1 MFWGLTLVV
10 AEVALITWANYTLVG
25 SYYSLDI
32 LYCLPVMQ
40 AARLSAIKASRKT
53 DTQLPLYFAIFTG
66 ITWSLAE
73 ALIMPDFPKVAF
85 LLNAFSRSVA
95 FTVIGRVVIKL
106 FKEREYGRKDELTN
120 LDTPAEFFKR
130 FELEQHRSERSGK
143 PYSVM
148 FINIDRFKDPNDQL
162 GQIKGDEALVVMADV
177 LRKNCRKIDSKARIG
192 GEKFALLLPD
202 TDRRASEFVLQRIK
216 SDSEQE
222 FSTKGW
228 PISVFTGCVTE
239 TGKKRGIQEILHE
252 AEQVT
257 YSGRSTKNSLSGL
270 KYGISGRIP

>member
-1 MFWGLTLVV
+1 MFWGLTLVI
-10 AEVALITWANYTLVG
+10 AEVAFITWANYVMIG

-40 AARLSAIKASRKT
+40 AARLTALKASRKT

-73 ALIMPDFPKVAF
+73 ALIMPDFPKAAF
-85 LLNAFSRSVA
+85 LLNAFSRSIA

-130 FELEQHRSERSGK
+130 FELEQHRSERNGK

-177 LRKNCRKIDSKARIG
+177 LRKDCRKIDSKARIG
-192 GEKFALLLPD
+192 GDKFALLLPD
-202 TDRRASEFVLQRIK
+202 TDRRSREFVLQRIK
-216 SDSEQE
+216 TDSEQE
-222 FSTKGW
+222 FSTRGW
-228 PISVFTGCVTE
+228 PISVLTGCVTE
-239 TGKKRGIQEILHE
+239 TGKNRSAQEILHE
-252 AEQVT
+252 AERMI
-257 YSGRSTKNSLSGL
+257 YSGKSTTSGVSGL
-270 KYGISGRIP
+270 KYGISG

>member
-1 MFWGLTLVV
+1 MFWGLALVI
-10 AEVALITWANYTLVG
+10 AEVVIITWADYALVG

-32 LYCLPVMQ
+32 FYCLPVMQ
-40 AARLSAIKASRKT
+40 AARLSAIHALRKT

-73 ALIMPDFPKVAF
+73 ALILPDFPKWAF

-130 FELEQHRSERSGK
+130 FELEQLRSERTGS

-148 FINIDRFKDPNDQL
+148 FINIDRFTDPNDQL
-162 GQIKGDEALVVMADV
+162 SQIKGDESLVVMADV
-177 LRKNCRKIDSKARIG
+177 LRKNCRKIDTKARIG
-192 GEKFALLLPD
+192 GNEFALLLPD
-202 TDRRASEFVLQRIK
+202 TDRRSSEFVLQRIK
-216 SDSEQE
+216 NDAEQA
-222 FSTKGW
+222 FNAKGW
-228 PISVFTGCVTE
+228 PISVLTGCVTE
-239 TGKKRGIQEILHE
+239 TGRARGVQDVLHD
-252 AEQVT
+252 AERAI
-257 YSGRSTKNSLSGL
+257 YSGRSPK
-270 KYGISGRIP
+270 RA